1 MKPLK
6 TPNYEISL
14 PASFTDICA
23 GWQSVTFRQ
32 IIVTMTKSGSSPLP
46 LIFTSPEHMKML
58 SNKHDPVQKIF
69 KLMDYRGHNRI
80 DALELISGIL
90 LAVEGKFE
98 QYITNVLFIFGF
110 TKNTQITKLE
120 FEFFLDS
127 FFRSIM
133 TLVTPPQQIK
143 SQLER
148 KQFQMTSESP
158 YIGKQVSFQNIQQIS

>member
-1 MKPLK
+1 MESSYPQNFKTAQDPPQQKKAIHSKSKLSFDQFFDIYVKPLK

-69 KLMDYRGHNRI
+69 KLMDYRGHNRV

-98 QYITNVLFIFGF
+98 HYISNVLFIFGF
-110 TKNTQITKLE
+110 TKNT
-120 FEFFLDS
+120 
-127 FFRSIM
+127 
-133 TLVTPPQQIK
+133 
-143 SQLER
+143 
-148 KQFQMTSESP
+148 
-158 YIGKQVSFQNIQQIS
+158 